1 MLKFALLVIFV
12 IFANTESF
20 DMEHVSCCLHH
31 LSSIN
36 HCMPFSSMQ
45 DALKQKMGATSPL
58 RTQIESAQ
66 IIQKAEEALLEL
78 FGEEM
83 KQVKVLFVKNGTL
96 TITCHSSV
104 VAQEIR
110 LNQAKIIMKINS
122 FFARPVLER
131 IRYLS

>member
-1 MLKFALLVIFV
+1 
-12 IFANTESF
+12 
-20 DMEHVSCCLHH
+20 
-31 LSSIN
+31 
-36 HCMPFSSMQ
+36 MQ
-45 DALKQKMGATSPL
+45 DALKHRMGTTSPL
-58 RTQIESAQ
+58 RNQIESAQ
-66 IIQKAEEALLEL
+66 IIQKAEEALLEI

-110 LNQAKIIMKINS
+110 LNQAKIIQKINS